1 MYRSEILTIKVAVI
15 GAGIVGASASYYLS
29 QENNIELTVFDEGTG
44 QGTKASAGI
53 ISPWLSR
60 RRNKKWYRMVR
71 DAAAFYP
78 VFLSNV
84 MSGEP
89 IPRSVY
95 NQVGTLLFKTK
106 PEYLEEMLEIGLKRR
121 EDAPEIGEL
130 SILSP
135 EEIREKCPIYDGE
148 ESAVWAAGGAR
159 VDGQQLV
166 NLLLDKVTANGA
178 QFVQERAEISVLEDG
193 TYEVTSDRFKDTF
206 DKVVLANAAWL
217 GQSLEPLGYEVDVTP
232 QKGQLAELDLPYTTN
247 NWPVVMPEGES
258 DIIPFDDGKVVIGAT
273 HEDEMKYDLELDK
286 ALVHSMVESAQ
297 SVFSDKLTIESITN
311 YRTGTRAYTSD
322 YAPFFGFV
330 PGLDGVVAASGLGST
345 GLTAGP
351 LVGKIL
357 YELITDLNP
366 SLALEDYPI
375 ENYIQM
381 KP

>member
-1 MYRSEILTIKVAVI
+1 MTIKVAVI

>member
-1 MYRSEILTIKVAVI
+1 MTIKVAVI

-29 QENNIELTVFDEGTG
+29 QENNIELTVFDEGIG

-84 MSGEP
+84 MSGEQ

-95 NQVGTLLFKTK
+95 NQVGTLLFKSK
-106 PEYLEEMLEIGLKRR
+106 PEYLDEMLEIGMKRR
-121 EDAPEIGEL
+121 EDALEIGEL

-135 EEIREKCPIYDGE
+135 DEIREKCPIYDGE

-166 NLLLDKVTANGA
+166 NLLLDKVTRNGA
-178 QFVQERAEISVLEDG
+178 KLVQERAELNVNENG
-193 TYEVTSDRFKDTF
+193 VYKVTSDSFSDTF

-232 QKGQLAELDLPYTTN
+232 QKGQLAELKIPYSSN

-258 DIIPFDDGKVVIGAT
+258 DIIPFDDGKIVVGAT
-273 HEDEMKYDLELDK
+273 HEDDMKFDLELDK
-286 ALVHSMVESAQ
+286 SLVHSMVESAQ
-297 SVFSDKLTIESITN
+297 SVFSGKLTTDSISS

-330 PGLDGVVAASGLGST
+330 PGLEGIVVASGLGST

-357 YELITDLNP
+357 FELITELNP

-375 ENYIQM
+375 ENYIQ
-381 KP
+381 KKS

>member
-1 MYRSEILTIKVAVI
+1 MTIKVAVI

-29 QENNIELTVFDEGTG
+29 QENNIELTVFDEGIG

-84 MSGEP
+84 MSGEQ

-95 NQVGTLLFKTK
+95 NQVGTLLFKSK
-106 PEYLEEMLEIGLKRR
+106 PEYLDEMLEIGMKRR

-135 EEIREKCPIYDGE
+135 DEIREKCPIYDGE

-166 NLLLDKVTANGA
+166 NLLLDKVTRNGA
-178 QFVQERAEISVLEDG
+178 KLVQERAELNVNENG
-193 TYEVTSDRFKDTF
+193 VYKVTSDSFSDTF

-232 QKGQLAELDLPYTTN
+232 QKGQLAELKIPYSSN

-258 DIIPFDDGKVVIGAT
+258 DIIPFDDGKIVVGAT
-273 HEDEMKYDLELDK
+273 HEDDMKFDLELDK
-286 ALVHSMVESAQ
+286 SLVHSMVESAQ
-297 SVFSDKLTIESITN
+297 SVFSGKLTTDSISS

-330 PGLDGVVAASGLGST
+330 PGLEGIVVASGLGST

-357 YELITDLNP
+357 FELITELNP

-375 ENYIQM
+375 ENYIQ
-381 KP
+381 KKS

>member
-1 MYRSEILTIKVAVI
+1 MTIKVAVI

-286 ALVHSMVESAQ
+286 ALVHAMVESAQ